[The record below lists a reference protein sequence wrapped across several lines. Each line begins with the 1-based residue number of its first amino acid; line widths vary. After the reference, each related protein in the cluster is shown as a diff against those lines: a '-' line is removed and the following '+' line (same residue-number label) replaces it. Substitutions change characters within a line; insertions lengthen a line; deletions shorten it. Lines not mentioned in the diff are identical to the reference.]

1 MTDSDFLWPCSDY
14 LWKMRVIPVCL
25 GKTLWRPSALLC
37 KLWEIRPGAALMR
50 VRSKRHISW
59 ICQSGFLNECDAMCI
74 QYERAVCVDTC
85 SEARMCP
92 DSQPA
97 GVSVEPQSLH
107 LSPSFPCAVKEAFIP
122 PPKWVCIDSNTGSD
136 FWSRCQHSFVSFPF
150 FWHSDI
156 DQQSYA
162 GEDLRVSLSSERPRH
177 LHLKRNSSPLRS
189 TPHSPA
195 DV

>member
-122 PPKWVCIDSNTGSD
+122 PPPQNE
-136 FWSRCQHSFVSFPF
+136 FVSTPTPGLISGVVANIHLCLFLFFGTATSTSKVMREKIWGFPY
-150 FWHSDI
+150 
-156 DQQSYA
+156 Q
-162 GEDLRVSLSSERPRH
+162 VSVPGISI
-177 LHLKRNSSPLRS
+177 
-189 TPHSPA
+189 
-195 DV
+195 

>member
-14 LWKMRVIPVCL
+14 LWKMRVIPVCR

-122 PPKWVCIDSNTGSD
+122 PPSKMSLYRLQHRVWFLESLPTFICVFSFFLAQRHRPAKLCGRRSEGFLIKW
-136 FWSRCQHSFVSFPF
+136 
-150 FWHSDI
+150 
-156 DQQSYA
+156 A
-162 GEDLRVSLSSERPRH
+162 
-177 LHLKRNSSPLRS
+177 
-189 TPHSPA
+189 SPA
-195 DV
+195 SPFKA